1 MKEPL
6 WLNQDEILAIHA
18 ELLDW
23 FGGAGGVRDV
33 GLLDAAL
40 QRPMNRF
47 HYEDPSPSLF
57 ELAAAYTEGIV
68 GKHPFVDG
76 NKRTGFMAAY
86 VFLGANG
93 FDLVASEESAVER
106 TLALAAR
113 AIGESE
119 YAAWL
124 TDNCDPSAAT

>member
-124 TDNCDPSAAT
+124 ADNCDPSTGS

>member
-1 MKEPL
+1 
-6 WLNQDEILAIHA
+6 
-18 ELLDW
+18 
-23 FGGAGGVRDV
+23 
-33 GLLDAAL
+33 
-40 QRPMNRF
+40 MNRF

-57 ELAAAYTEGIV
+57 ELAAAYAEAIV

-124 TDNCDPSAAT
+124 ADNCDPSTGS

>member
-6 WLNQDEILAIHA
+6 WLNPDEISAVHA
-18 ELLDW
+18 GLLSR
-23 FGGAGGVRDV
+23 FGGAGGVRDI
-33 GLLDAAL
+33 GLLEAAL
-40 QRPMNRF
+40 QRPVNRF

-57 ELAAAYTEGIV
+57 ELAAAYAEAIV

>member
-6 WLNQDEILAIHA
+6 WLNQGEILAIHA

-23 FGGAGGVRDV
+23 FGGAGGVRDI
-33 GLLDAAL
+33 GLLEAAL
-40 QRPMNRF
+40 QRPVNRF

-57 ELAAAYTEGIV
+57 ELAAAHAEAIV

-124 TDNCDPSAAT
+124 ANNCDRLAAT

>member
-6 WLNQDEILAIHA
+6 WLNPDEISAVHA
-18 ELLDW
+18 GLLSR
-23 FGGAGGVRDV
+23 FGGAGGVRDI
-33 GLLDAAL
+33 GLLEAAL
-40 QRPMNRF
+40 QRPVNRF

-57 ELAAAYTEGIV
+57 ELAAAYAEAIV

-76 NKRTGFMAAY
+76 NKRTGFVAAAL
-86 VFLGANG
+86 FLQSNG
-93 FDLVASEESAVER
+93 YRLVASEESAVER

-124 TDNCDPSAAT
+124 TENCDPSTGS